1 MRAKTSMTLNDFFT
15 HARPINLKRPKADN
29 EDIDMVSCDKI
40 LRYLDEEVE
49 RHKEEEGMQTKP
61 WDRGFH
67 NGSMTEA
74 IILRN
79 AVRGM
84 MIHEKH

>member
-1 MRAKTSMTLNDFFT
+1 MIENTENITL
-15 HARPINLKRPKADN
+15 
-29 EDIDMVSCDKI
+29 DKI